1 MPEEKYSRTNRL
13 IKYTDEQKENLI
25 SGIFQG
31 SISTYNLPEELY
43 KATADYL
50 KKGLYKGWGKT
61 MAEIKF
67 GTPDLALVKQLREN
81 IYIFSAAKT
90 HSQVREMTDAIIKD
104 DKVVPFAEFRKSAD
118 EIFQRYNEDW
128 LRAEYNTAVGMA
140 RNAEAWQ
147 TFESEKEQFPMLKYN
162 AVNDGNIC
170 EICEPLDGITLPVDD
185 SFWDE
190 FMPENHFNC
199 RCLVEQY
206 PAEEERTKE
215 TKVAS
220 AINETK
226 PLMTET
232 FMMNP
237 GKDKVIFKEQG
248 AGQHPYFSVVDK
260 GFHTQIQRNFGLEI
274 PQTDIDE

>member
-1 MPEEKYSRTNRL
+1 MSKIKYS
-13 IKYTDEQKENLI
+13 DEQKEDLI
-25 SGIFQG
+25 SKIFQG
-31 SISTYNLPEELY
+31 SVSTHNLPEQLY

-61 MAEIKF
+61 MSEIKF

-90 HSQVREMTDAIIKD
+90 HSQVREMTDAIVKD
-104 DKVVPFAEFRKSAD
+104 DKVVPFSEFKKSAD
-118 EIFQRYNEDW
+118 EIFQRYNENW
-128 LRAEYNTAVGMA
+128 LKAEYNTAVGMA

-147 TFESEKEQFPMLKYN
+147 TFEDEKEQFPMLKYN
-162 AVNDGNIC
+162 AVNDGNVC

-185 SFWDE
+185 PFWDE

-206 PAEEERTKE
+206 PAEEKSSSESRVRKAKDDAKE
-215 TKVAS
+215 LITDS
-220 AINETK
+220 
-226 PLMTET
+226 
-232 FMMNP
+232 FRMNP

-248 AGQHPYFSVVDK
+248 AGKHPYFDVASK
-260 GFHTQIQRNFGLEI
+260 GFHTQTKTNFGLDI
-274 PQTDIDE
+274 PITDE